1 MPLLSACEGWFCTH
15 FKVQP
20 YHCQVPL
27 IYLGLSKQLWN
38 NACMF
43 THPENSIIL
52 SFWRLTYLYSCSA
65 LCMMLSLLP
74 ILRKHIYSLPSLTGT
89 YVLTSLLWGWNSH
102 LLAASMLVSFLS
114 SFLLLMVSINVS
126 KSSGTF
132 YKTLFC
138 KPFGSGADTAITFL
152 TIFKSS
158 YHYSSF
164 ASVGISR

>member
-1 MPLLSACEGWFCTH
+1 MSF
-15 FKVQP
+15 
-20 YHCQVPL
+20 PL
-27 IYLGLSKQLWN
+27 IYLDLSKQLWN

-43 THPENSIIL
+43 NASWE
-52 SFWRLTYLYSCSA
+52 FRYSTFLETDVSA

-74 ILRKHIYSLPSLTGT
+74 ILRKHIYSLPRLTGT

-132 YKTLFC
+132 YKTLYC
-138 KPFGSGADTAITFL
+138 KPFGPGADTALTFL